1 MKFNIPWIVS
11 RRRVLTAATIDYFI
25 CTFLYNFVFKSEFN
39 NDPNNLVT
47 ITFTF
52 FWIIMS
58 YVLGRYV
65 KTNKITFVSISKL
78 LIKSTLLLI
87 LCNGI
92 YLFVNWGYPL
102 LFFWTDVNFFNADLR
117 DLSNFFIRVTIYIVS
132 ASTLVQFQLGII
144 AQNIYDKKEEW
155 IFYGTEKK
163 YKEVINE
170 ISRDKNEIIL
180 IWIEYSDSLELIDI
194 NNIRGIV
201 IEDFSII
208 DKKDMDLIFNYKLRG
223 LAVNG
228 LLDWFENQF
237 HRMPT
242 NLINNKYQLLE
253 KLKSIE
259 DNYHIRIKRI
269 GDIIVSIFI
278 LLISLPITLLV
289 CVFIFIEDKGPIFYQ
304 QKRTGLKGKII
315 KIYKF
320 RSMKIDAEKNGIQ
333 WAKKSDPRITKM
345 GALIRATRID
355 ELPQLISV
363 IKGDMSLIGPR
374 PERPEIEFSSLG
386 DIPYYNCRNL
396 LKPGISGWAQVN
408 YPYGSSIDDAK
419 NKLSYDIYYIHNFS
433 NLLDF
438 VILFKTIK
446 LVLNLRGAIALN

>member
-1 MKFNIPWIVS
+1 MKFYIPWIVS

-39 NDPNNLVT
+39 NDPNDLVT

-180 IWIEYSDSLELIDI
+180 IWIDYSDSLESIDI

-208 DKKDMDLIFNYKLRG
+208 DTNY
-223 LAVNG
+223 
-228 LLDWFENQF
+228 
-237 HRMPT
+237 
-242 NLINNKYQLLE
+242 
-253 KLKSIE
+253 
-259 DNYHIRIKRI
+259 
-269 GDIIVSIFI
+269 
-278 LLISLPITLLV
+278 
-289 CVFIFIEDKGPIFYQ
+289 
-304 QKRTGLKGKII
+304 
-315 KIYKF
+315 
-320 RSMKIDAEKNGIQ
+320 
-333 WAKKSDPRITKM
+333 
-345 GALIRATRID
+345 
-355 ELPQLISV
+355 
-363 IKGDMSLIGPR
+363 
-374 PERPEIEFSSLG
+374 
-386 DIPYYNCRNL
+386 
-396 LKPGISGWAQVN
+396 
-408 YPYGSSIDDAK
+408 
-419 NKLSYDIYYIHNFS
+419 
-433 NLLDF
+433 
-438 VILFKTIK
+438 
-446 LVLNLRGAIALN
+446 